1 MKMILRTKIVALR
14 IVIFLVLVMCV
25 LQAAYGALVA
35 VESSALTGAVR
46 ALIFIALGTGL
57 WLQKAWARTA
67 AVLVLW
73 LTVIALSLA
82 ALSIVYEITAVKVPG
97 WVSVGAVPL
106 IAVALY
112 SIYIL
117 GKFKSEFSRH
127 EIAA

>member
-57 WLQKAWARTA
+57 GLQKAWARTA

-127 EIAA
+127 QIAA